1 MSNLRI
7 LIFRGKTTF
16 IAPSKETAADFL
28 DITVRTLNRHLA
40 DGTPLR
46 KGGWFFDETIEYDDL
61 NVPSPANLGG
71 NVPSADKSCQ
81 RP

>member
-1 MSNLRI
+1 MSNHRI
-7 LIFRGKTTF
+7 LIFRGKTTY

-28 DITVRTLNRHLA
+28 HITVRTVNRHLA

-61 NVPSPANLGG
+61 IPSTLNPE
-71 NVPSADKSCQ
+71 K
-81 RP
+81 